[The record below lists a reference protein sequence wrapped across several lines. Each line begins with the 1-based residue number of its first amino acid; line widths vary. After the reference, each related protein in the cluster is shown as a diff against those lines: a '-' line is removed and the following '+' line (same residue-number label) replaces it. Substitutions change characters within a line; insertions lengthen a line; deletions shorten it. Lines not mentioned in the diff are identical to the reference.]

1 MSRERM
7 SVALNRFGVDESP
20 KLFEYDW
27 HGRLMFGTDLP
38 VWQAHDDSGLAE
50 RSREYVRAF
59 RATGLEKDARLA
71 FRNFCQKRSKKVCL
85 MLVQLLKC
93 VYIAEKLLARD

>member
-1 MSRERM
+1 M
-7 SVALNRFGVDESP
+7 ALDEFP
-20 KLFEYDW
+20 KLADYDW

-38 VWQAHDDSGLAE
+38 VWQAHENCGLTE
-50 RSREYVRAF
+50 RYREYVRAF

-85 MLVQLLKC
+85 MLVQLLEC
-93 VYIAEKLLARD
+93 VYIAEKLLARN

>member
-38 VWQAHDDSGLAE
+38 VWQTHDDCGLAE
-50 RSREYVRAF
+50 RCREYVRTF
-59 RATGLEKDARLA
+59 RKTGLEADSDAV
-71 FRNFCQKRSKKVCL
+71 FRGFVAGVKG
-85 MLVQLLKC
+85 
-93 VYIAEKLLARD
+93 

>member
-27 HGRLMFGTDLP
+27 HGRMMFGTDLP
-38 VWQAHDDSGLAE
+38 VWQAHDDCGLTE
-50 RSREYVRAF
+50 RCREYVRAF
-59 RATGLEKDARLA
+59 RMTGLEADSDAA
-71 FRNFCQKRSKKVCL
+71 FRG
-85 MLVQLLKC
+85 LVAGVKG
-93 VYIAEKLLARD
+93 